1 MSSECEAGASSLRG
15 KVILI
20 TGASSGIGAGVSTH
34 FATFGPR
41 LALSYDLAEEKNCEL
56 AVAETVKKFK

>member
-20 TGASSGIGAGVSTH
+20 TGASSGIGAGAAAHLARQGT
-34 FATFGPR
+34 R
-41 LALSYDLAEEKNCEL
+41 LALVGRNQEALEAVRNNCL
-56 AVAETVKKFK
+56 SAGAV